1 MFVAGIEIK
10 TSDKH
15 VEAAINVVTGLGFKS
30 PRLQLDSMRI
40 IGFCQQFC
48 HQSIANWPTQR

>member
-1 MFVAGIEIK
+1 
-10 TSDKH
+10 
-15 VEAAINVVTGLGFKS
+15 
-30 PRLQLDSMRI
+30 LDSMRI

>member
-15 VEAAINVVTGLGFKS
+15 VEAVINVVTGLGFKS
-30 PRLQLDSMRI
+30 PRLQ
-40 IGFCQQFC
+40 FCRRQ
-48 HQSIANWPTQR
+48 N